1 VSVFSSNQDVFK
13 GLEDENDEDL
23 EISQMVE
30 QYKNQGGTVL
40 GELLFFPL
48 SCKDAFNMVF
58 KLKRNFGLKFF
69 LARRGFCM
77 RELGIK
83 NSVFV
88 F

>member
-1 VSVFSSNQDVFK
+1 
-13 GLEDENDEDL
+13 
-23 EISQMVE
+23 
-30 QYKNQGGTVL
+30 
-40 GELLFFPL
+40 
-48 SCKDAFNMVF
+48 MVF
-58 KLKRNFGLKFF
+58 KLKRNFGLEVLKFF